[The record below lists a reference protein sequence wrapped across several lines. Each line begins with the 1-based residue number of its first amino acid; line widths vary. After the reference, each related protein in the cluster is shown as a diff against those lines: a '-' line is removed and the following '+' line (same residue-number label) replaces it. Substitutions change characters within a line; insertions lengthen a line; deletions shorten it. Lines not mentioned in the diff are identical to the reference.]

1 MAANWTGSSMATKL
15 NNSGGMD
22 GVRRPVGQI
31 QCTQKEMRKMKSV
44 EIRAVKALRAYFAHM
59 SAKEWAEV
67 EIAFRRIKEYVAR
80 NAADA
85 VRREV
90 ATW

>member
-1 MAANWTGSSMATKL
+1 
-15 NNSGGMD
+15 
-22 GVRRPVGQI
+22 
-31 QCTQKEMRKMKSV
+31 MKSSI
-44 EIRAVKALRAYFAHM
+44 EIRAVKAHRAYFAHT
-59 SAKEWAEV
+59 SAKEWAEA
-67 EIAFRRIKEYVAR
+67 EIAFRRIREYVAR

>member
-1 MAANWTGSSMATKL
+1 
-15 NNSGGMD
+15 MD
-22 GVRRPVGQI
+22 GVRRPVGQN
-31 QCTQKEMRKMKSV
+31 QCAQKGANMKSSI
-44 EIRAVKALRAYFAHM
+44 EIRAVKAHRAYFAHT
-59 SAKEWAEV
+59 SAKEWAEA
-67 EIAFRRIKEYVAR
+67 EIAFRRIREYVAR

>member
-1 MAANWTGSSMATKL
+1 
-15 NNSGGMD
+15 
-22 GVRRPVGQI
+22 
-31 QCTQKEMRKMKSV
+31 MKTSI

-59 SAKEWAEV
+59 SAKEWAEA
-67 EIAFRRIKEYVAR
+67 EIAFRRIKEYVAL

>member
-1 MAANWTGSSMATKL
+1 
-15 NNSGGMD
+15 
-22 GVRRPVGQI
+22 
-31 QCTQKEMRKMKSV
+31 MRNMKSAV

-59 SAKEWAEV
+59 SAKEWAEA
-67 EIAFRRIKEYVAR
+67 EIAFRRIKGYVAR